1 MASSGQRDH
10 PIDVSPGPGNADA
23 PGPVANLHRDQEALA
38 GLAQTARDKGR
49 MRLPFLSAQS
59 QSLGDYCSL
68 SFGVPP
74 WPVFRLA
81 LCPALPAGGLT
92 DPAASAAARR
102 RRRGVSMRHWLRLL
116 RLAEH
121 ASLVDTFTSDPC
133 QGH

>member
-1 MASSGQRDH
+1 MTTRSM
-10 PIDVSPGPGNADA
+10 SPSPGNADA
-23 PGPVANLHRDQEALA
+23 PGPVANLRRPGAN
-38 GLAQTARDKGR
+38 GLGQREDAAS
-49 MRLPFLSAQS
+49 LLSAQS